1 LLAPGEIRFGFVSTG
16 FPMSLSNISLDTIH
30 FNPEQAMNRILN
42 LQRLSTETG
51 NMVVQS
57 NTSSTLICC

>member
-1 LLAPGEIRFGFVSTG
+1 
-16 FPMSLSNISLDTIH
+16 
-30 FNPEQAMNRILN
+30 MNRILN